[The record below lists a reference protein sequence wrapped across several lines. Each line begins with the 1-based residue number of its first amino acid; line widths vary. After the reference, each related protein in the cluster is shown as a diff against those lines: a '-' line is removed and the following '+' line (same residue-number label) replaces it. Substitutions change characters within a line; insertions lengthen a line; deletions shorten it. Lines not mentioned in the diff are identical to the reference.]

1 MIDVK
6 SAKGICIGRGNHLRP
21 QDVPRPF
28 QNQRWMGIPLPFPLD
43 CNEYI
48 VDGVIGAGVV

>member
-1 MIDVK
+1 MLSLLRDMYRQRK
-6 SAKGICIGRGNHLRP
+6 SLRP
-21 QDVPRPF
+21 QMYRTFSKSAMDGYAIAF
-28 QNQRWMGIPLPFPLD
+28 STD